1 MFLPMVMN
9 YHRQLRIDYRSI
21 ETTLKFIQ
29 DGIAYD
35 GLSEEEKRIYEDTF
49 EREAGTLLDSI
60 ESSALNEWVFN
71 EDTNRGVLRTL
82 MTNGLKIDYGDKIGK
97 TIIFARNFIIN

>member
-35 GLSEEEKRIYEDTF
+35 SLSEEEKESTRIHL
-49 EREAGTLLDSI
+49 RGKMAPCRI
-60 ESSALNEWVFN
+60 ALNP
-71 EDTNRGVLRTL
+71 LL
-82 MTNGLKIDYGDKIGK
+82 
-97 TIIFARNFIIN
+97 